1 MFSIMANPKMASVLL
16 YRPPKPPRGRL
27 REGGGQKK
35 PPLEKLVVI
44 SLNQDNSKTSIWI

>member
-27 REGGGQKK
+27 RGGGAKK

>member
-16 YRPPKPPRGRL
+16 YRPPRGRL